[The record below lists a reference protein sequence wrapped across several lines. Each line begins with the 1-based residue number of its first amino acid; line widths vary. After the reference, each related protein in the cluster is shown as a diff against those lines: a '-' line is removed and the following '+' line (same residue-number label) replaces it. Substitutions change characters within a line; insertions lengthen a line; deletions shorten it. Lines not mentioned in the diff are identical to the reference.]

1 MARPAAGSE
10 GDRRAEFRALVLEI
24 DRRAVA
30 LDVQRWRRAVPGS
43 NLSVI
48 EHLLELHERWRG
60 DPPPSRGGTAR
71 AVRPA
76 TLLRAW
82 RREGRAFPDR
92 LAASCAAPDRLE
104 RRYLDELAAVRRCLA
119 AFRAVTPSDAGPT
132 PPGRNP

>member
-30 LDVQRWRRAVPGS
+30 LDVQRWRRVVPGS

-48 EHLLELHERWRG
+48 EHLLELHARWRG
-60 DPPPSRGGTAR
+60 DAPAHGGTAR

-92 LAASCAAPDRLE
+92 LAASCAAPDCLE
-104 RRYLDELAAVRRCLA
+104 RRYVDELAAVHRCLA
-119 AFRAVTPSDAGPT
+119 AFRAVTPSDSAPSNT
-132 PPGRNP
+132 WRNP